1 MPPHPA
7 PPLPIDEALPALLD
21 ALAASACAVLQAPPG
36 AGKTTR
42 VPLALLGAP
51 WMAGRTV
58 LVLEPRRLAA
68 RAAARRM
75 ARTLG
80 EGVGDTVG
88 YRVRMDSRVGP
99 RTRVEVV
106 TEGVLPRLLHED
118 PALERVGAVL
128 FDEFHER
135 SLQGDLGLALT
146 LDAQAVL
153 RPDLRVLV
161 MSATLDGGRVAALLG
176 GGGPPAPV
184 VASAGRA
191 HPVAVHWAPRR
202 PDAGRG
208 ALEAAAAATV
218 RAALARHPGDALV
231 FLPGAAEIR
240 RTADLL
246 AGGPLPGGA
255 RVLPLHGQL
264 PPEAQDEAVA
274 PSPPGARKVVLA
286 TSIAETSLTI
296 EGVRVVVDAGLA
308 RVPRFSPRSGMTH
321 LDTVRASRAAAE
333 QRRGRAGRVAPGDC
347 YRLWPEA
354 EHHGLLPYAAPEVL
368 EADLA
373 PLALELAAAGVSDP
387 AALRW
392 LDLPPAAAFARAR
405 ALLAQLGALDPG
417 GRVTAHGRAM
427 SALPLHPRLAHMLLR
442 ADALGA
448 GAVRAACALAALL
461 GERDVLR
468 APFGAPAAA
477 ARPDADLR
485 LRLALVLG
493 GGDVP
498 AAVHGA
504 PVDRA
509 GVHRARTE
517 ARALADRVRPLL
529 RAPGAGR
536 RAAPAGAAVDA
547 GDDALAGVL
556 VALAYPDRVA
566 QGRAAAQAP
575 PNGRFLL
582 RNGRGAALDADQ
594 PLARAPYLAVAELA
608 GGPGDRE
615 PRIALAAPL
624 SAAELE
630 AHAAEHVERVDEVAW
645 DAAAGAVR
653 ARQVERLGALVL
665 RERPLA
671 SPDPDAVAAALLDGV
686 GDAVRTRGLAAAL
699 PWSDAARGLRE
710 RVGFARHLQG
720 DAWPDWSDA
729 ALAATLPE
737 WLGPALAAAGARRW
751 SDVEALDTAAVL
763 SAALPWAQRAALDA
777 LAPAHV
783 TVPTGSRVRVDY
795 SAPDAPVL
803 AVRLQELFGLA
814 DTPRVGGGT
823 VALTL
828 HLLSPA
834 YRPVQVTRDL
844 GGFWRTSYFDVRRD
858 LRGRYP
864 RHPWP
869 EDPLGAA
876 PTRRAKPRGT

>member
-1 MPPHPA
+1 M
-7 PPLPIDEALPALLD
+7 
-21 ALAASACAVLQAPPG
+21 LQAPPG

-75 ARTLG
+75 AHLLG
-80 EGVGDTVG
+80 EPVGETVG
-88 YRVRMDSRVGP
+88 YRVRLDSRVGP

-106 TEGVLPRLLHED
+106 TEGVLPRLLHDD

-153 RPDLRVLV
+153 RPDLRVLA
-161 MSATLDGGRVAALLG
+161 MSATLDGARVAALLG
-176 GGGPPAPV
+176 GDGPPAPV
-184 VASAGRA
+184 VTSEGRA
-191 HPVAVHWAPRR
+191 FPVAVHWAPRR
-202 PDAGRG
+202 PTGGRDAVEL
-208 ALEAAAAATV
+208 AVASTM
-218 RAALARHPGDALV
+218 RAALARHAGDVLV

-246 AGGPLPGGA
+246 AAGPLPPDA

-264 PPEAQDEAVA
+264 PPEAQDDAVA
-274 PSPPGARKVVLA
+274 PSPAGTRKVVLA

-308 RVPRFSPRSGMTH
+308 RVPRFSPASGMTH
-321 LDTVRASRAAAE
+321 LATVPVSRAAAE

-347 YRLWPEA
+347 YRLWAEA
-354 EHHGLLPYAAPEVL
+354 EHHGLAAQAPPEVL

-392 LDLPPAAAFARAR
+392 LDPPPAAAFARAR
-405 ALLAQLGALDPG
+405 ALLAQLGALSAGDRSLG
-417 GRVTAHGRAM
+417 DAATVGRVTPHGRAM
-427 SALPLHPRLAHMLLR
+427 AALPLHPRLAHMVLR
-442 ADALGA
+442 AGALGP
-448 GAVRAACALAALL
+448 GAVRVACALAALL
-461 GERDVLR
+461 GERDILR
-468 APFGAPAAA
+468 SAFDGPAGPG
-477 ARPDADLR
+477 ARPDADVR

-493 GGDVP
+493 TGEP
-498 AAVHGA
+498 PQAVHGT
-504 PVDRA
+504 PVDRG

-517 ARALADRVRPLL
+517 ARALADRLRPLL
-529 RAPGAGR
+529 RVQPNPAGGGAPGGPGD
-536 RAAPAGAAVDA
+536 AA
-547 GDDALAGVL
+547 DDALAGPL
-556 VALAYPDRVA
+556 LALAYPDRVA
-566 QGRAAAQAP
+566 QRRAAGERDAAP
-575 PNGRFLL
+575 GRFLL
-582 RNGRGAALDADQ
+582 RNGRGAALDATQ

-608 GGPGDRE
+608 GGPSERE

-624 SAAELE
+624 TLPDLE
-630 AHAAEHVERVDEVAW
+630 AHAGEQVERAEEVAW
-645 DAAAGAVR
+645 DAGAGAVR
-653 ARQVERLGALVL
+653 ARQVDRLGALVL

-671 SPDPDAVAAALLDGV
+671 APDPAAVQGALLDGV
-686 GDAVRTRGLAAAL
+686 RQAVRARGLAAAL
-699 PWSDAARGLRE
+699 PWTDAARHLRE
-710 RVGFARHLQG
+710 RVAFARALPAAAG
-720 DAWPDWSDA
+720 GGEVWPDWSDD
-729 ALAATLPE
+729 ALVATLDA
-737 WLGPALAAAGARRW
+737 WLGPALAGARRW
-751 SDVEALDTAAVL
+751 ADVEALDLAAVL
-763 SAALPWAQRAALDA
+763 AAALPWDRRAALDA
-777 LAPAHV
+777 LAPTHV
-783 TVPTGSRVRVDY
+783 TVPTGSRIRVDY
-795 SAPDAPVL
+795 ADPAAPAL

-814 DTPRVGGGT
+814 ETPRLGHNT

-828 HLLSPA
+828 QLLSPA

-844 GGFWRTSYFDVRRD
+844 AGFWRSSYFDVRRD

-864 RHPWP
+864 KHAWP
-869 EDPLGAA
+869 EDPLTAT